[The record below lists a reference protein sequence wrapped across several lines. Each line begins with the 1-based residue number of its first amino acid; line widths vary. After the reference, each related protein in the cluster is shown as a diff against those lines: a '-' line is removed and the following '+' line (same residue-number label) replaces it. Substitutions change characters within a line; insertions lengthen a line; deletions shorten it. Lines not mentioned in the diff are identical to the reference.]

1 MKYNYSELNL
11 GFWMDFSTILAS
23 TIPSPVGFYNHL
35 DLSENRV
42 YQYIRVK
49 LSFNMENKGFR
60 GTLLSDKP
68 ISCTTRVCFVGRDVH
83 GFWYHLWLFDL
94 CITVIYYGFLT
105 TKNGIYCDM

>member
-42 YQYIRVK
+42 YQYIPVK

-68 ISCTTRVCFVGRDVH
+68 ISCTTRVCVLLAGMFMDFG
-83 GFWYHLWLFDL
+83 
-94 CITVIYYGFLT
+94 IIYGCL
-105 TKNGIYCDM
+105 ICV